1 MEEDEGKANSS
12 KTIDRSGNTAFDSEA
27 EQKLSLRQK
36 PKGKPRLWVIVVI
49 VVVIIVSMCP
59 TTYVARPSI
68 GIVEESPI
76 INLSTKGVKPVTQ
89 ADLDKT
95 VARYKALS
103 LVTACRDEYAH
114 LKDTTEK
121 NYRVYRSDSTSDE
134 NEPEFSRVMQAEL
147 TEGKATKG
155 YESHW
160 GDGYDARA
168 STGLFGEYSDHQIS
182 CSVLLNRSV
191 ADVLREIDSSVTV
204 PSGSDR
210 LIRQIVH
217 QWIDEAGKPY
227 LKPADIAQV
236 LTDKVI
242 NRIKLKPFDQQTA
255 PVQFVG
261 YINWLK
267 EARECIAENSL
278 GLKTCVEDGVDGYYK
293 FDHGSTLC
301 TNSHG
306 KYDIRAVYLEKGLA
320 TMTNPE
326 TDSMSNGAI
335 FYLPAHVENST
346 DSTQYGV
353 TCDKA
358 YRKLNETFKDYVL
371 GINAGVDKLGEKLG
385 EPYCYALRGHTIYGG
400 IPPEKKDCRQR

>member
-1 MEEDEGKANSS
+1 MEEDKEKANSS

-27 EQKLSLRQK
+27 KQKASFRQEL
-36 PKGKPRLWVIVVI
+36 KGKPRLWVIVVI

-59 TTYVARPSI
+59 TTYVARPSV

-121 NYRVYRSDSTSDE
+121 NYRIYRSDSTSDE
-134 NEPEFSRVMQAEL
+134 NEPEFSEVMQADP
-147 TEGKATKG
+147 TEEKTTKG
-155 YESHW
+155 YEFYGSK
-160 GDGYDARA
+160 AMA
-168 STGLFGEYSDHQIS
+168 STGLFSAYSNYQIS
-182 CSVLLNRSV
+182 CSILLNRSV
-191 ADVLREIDSSVTV
+191 ADVLREIDSSIAV

-210 LIRQIVH
+210 LIRQIVR

-227 LKPADIAQV
+227 LKPADVARV
-236 LTDKVI
+236 LTDEVI
-242 NRIKLKPFDQQTA
+242 NRVKLKPFDQQTA

-261 YINWLK
+261 YVNWLK
-267 EARECIAENSL
+267 EVRECIAENSGL
-278 GLKTCVEDGVDGYYK
+278 GTCVEDGVGVGGYYK

-301 TNSHG
+301 TNPQG
-306 KYDIRAVYLEKGLA
+306 KYDIRAVYLEKGDA
-320 TMTNPE
+320 TMI
-326 TDSMSNGAI
+326 DSMRNGAI

-346 DSTQYGV
+346 DSAQYSV

-385 EPYCYALRGHTIYGG
+385 EPYCHELRGPTIYYG

>member
-1 MEEDEGKANSS
+1 MEEDKEEVNSS
-12 KTIDRSGNTAFDSEA
+12 KTIDRLSDTASNGEV

-36 PKGKPRLWVIVVI
+36 HKGKPRLWVIVVI

-59 TTYVARPSI
+59 TTDVIRPST
-68 GIVEESPI
+68 GVVEESPI

-89 ADLDKT
+89 ANLDKT

-121 NYRVYRSDSTSDE
+121 NYRIYRSDSASDE
-134 NEPEFSRVMQAEL
+134 NEPEFSKVMQAEL
-147 TEGKATKG
+147 TEGKAKE
-155 YESHW
+155 YKFHW
-160 GDGYDARA
+160 DDAIA
-168 STGLFGEYSDHQIS
+168 STGLTYSNYQIS

-191 ADVLREIDSSVTV
+191 ADVLREIDSSIAV

-242 NRIKLKPFDQQTA
+242 NRVKLKPFDQQTA

-267 EARECIAENSL
+267 EVRMCIAENSGL
-278 GLKTCVEDGVDGYYK
+278 GTCVEDGVGVDGYYK

-301 TNSHG
+301 TNPQG

-346 DSTQYGV
+346 DSAQYSV

-371 GINAGVDKLGEKLG
+371 GINAGVDKLGVKLG
-385 EPYCYALRGHTIYGG
+385 DQYCDELRGPIVYNG

>member
-1 MEEDEGKANSS
+1 MEEDKEKVNSS
-12 KTIDRSGNTAFDSEA
+12 KTTDRLSDTASNGEV
-27 EQKLSLRQK
+27 EQKASLRREH
-36 PKGKPRLWVIVVI
+36 KGKPRLWVIVVI

-121 NYRVYRSDSTSDE
+121 NYRIYRSDSTSDE
-134 NEPEFSRVMQAEL
+134 NEPEFSEVMQADPTEEKT
-147 TEGKATKG
+147 TEGYEFYGSKAM
-155 YESHW
+155 
-160 GDGYDARA
+160 A
-168 STGLFGEYSDHQIS
+168 STGLFSAYSNYQIS

-191 ADVLREIDSSVTV
+191 ADVLREIDSSIAV

-236 LTDKVI
+236 LTDEVI
-242 NRIKLKPFDQQTA
+242 NRVKLKPFDQQTA

-267 EARECIAENSL
+267 EVRMCIAENSGL
-278 GLKTCVEDGVDGYYK
+278 GTCVEDGVGVDGYYK

-301 TNSHG
+301 ANPQC
-306 KYDIRAVYLEKGLA
+306 KYDIRAVYLEKGFA
-320 TMTNPE
+320 TMT
-326 TDSMSNGAI
+326 DSMRNGAI

-346 DSTQYGV
+346 DSAQYSV

-358 YRKLNETFKDYVL
+358 YRKLNETFEDYVL
-371 GINAGVDKLGEKLG
+371 GINAGVDKLGVKLG
-385 EPYCYALRGHTIYGG
+385 NQYCDELRGPIVYNG

>member
-1 MEEDEGKANSS
+1 MVEEDEEKANSS
-12 KTIDRSGNTAFDSEA
+12 KMTDRLSDTASNGEV

-36 PKGKPRLWVIVVI
+36 HKGKPRLWVIVVI

-89 ADLDKT
+89 ANLDKI
-95 VARYKALS
+95 AAQYKALS
-103 LVTACRDEYAH
+103 LVTACRDEYAAH

-121 NYRVYRSDSTSDE
+121 DYRIYRSDSASDE
-134 NEPEFSRVMQAEL
+134 NEPEFSKVMQAEL
-147 TEGKATKG
+147 TEGKAKE
-155 YESHW
+155 YKFHW
-160 GDGYDARA
+160 DDAIA
-168 STGLFGEYSDHQIS
+168 STGLMYSNYQIS

-191 ADVLREIDSSVTV
+191 ADVLREIDSSIAV

-227 LKPADIAQV
+227 LKPADVARV
-236 LTDKVI
+236 LTDEVI
-242 NRIKLKPFDQQTA
+242 NRVKLKPFDQQTA

-278 GLKTCVEDGVDGYYK
+278 GLGTCVEDGVGVGGYYK

-306 KYDIRAVYLEKGLA
+306 KYDIRAVYLEKGDA
-320 TMTNPE
+320 TMI
-326 TDSMSNGAI
+326 DSMRNGAI

-346 DSTQYGV
+346 DSAQYSV
-353 TCDKA
+353 TCDKV
-358 YRKLNETFKDYVL
+358 YRKLNETFKEYVL

-385 EPYCYALRGHTIYGG
+385 EPYCHELRGPTIYYG

>member
-1 MEEDEGKANSS
+1 MEEDKEKANSS
-12 KTIDRSGNTAFDSEA
+12 KMTDRSGNTASDSEVK
-27 EQKLSLRQK
+27 QKASLRREL
-36 PKGKPRLWVIVVI
+36 KGKPRLWLIVVI

-59 TTYVARPSI
+59 TTYVARPSV

-76 INLSTKGVKPVTQ
+76 INLSTKGVKPVAQ

-103 LVTACRDEYAH
+103 LVTACRDEYAAH

-121 NYRVYRSDSTSDE
+121 DYRIYRSDSASDD
-134 NEPEFSRVMQAEL
+134 NEPEFSKVMQAEL
-147 TEGKATKG
+147 TEGKAKE
-155 YESHW
+155 YKFHW
-160 GDGYDARA
+160 DDAIA
-168 STGLFGEYSDHQIS
+168 STGLTYSNYQIS

-191 ADVLREIDSSVTV
+191 ADVLREIDSSIAV

-227 LKPADIAQV
+227 LKPADVARV

-242 NRIKLKPFDQQTA
+242 NRAKLKPFDQQTA

-278 GLKTCVEDGVDGYYK
+278 GLGTCVKDGVGVGGYYK

-301 TNSHG
+301 TNSQG
-306 KYDIRAVYLEKGLA
+306 KYDIRAVYLEKGAA
-320 TMTNPE
+320 TMI
-326 TDSMSNGAI
+326 DSMRNGAI

-346 DSTQYGV
+346 DSAQYSV

-358 YRKLNETFKDYVL
+358 YRKLNETFKEYVL

>member
-1 MEEDEGKANSS
+1 MEEDKEKANSS
-12 KTIDRSGNTAFDSEA
+12 KTIDRSGNAASDSEA
-27 EQKLSLRQK
+27 KQKISLRRELK
-36 PKGKPRLWVIVVI
+36 EKPRLWVIVVI
-49 VVVIIVSMCP
+49 VVVIIVSICP
-59 TTYVARPSI
+59 TTYVARPSV

-121 NYRVYRSDSTSDE
+121 NYRIYRSDSTSDE
-134 NEPEFSRVMQAEL
+134 NEPEFSEVMQADP
-147 TEGKATKG
+147 TEEKTTKG
-155 YESHW
+155 YEFYGSK
-160 GDGYDARA
+160 AMA
-168 STGLFGEYSDHQIS
+168 STGLFSAYSNYQIS
-182 CSVLLNRSV
+182 CSILLNRSV
-191 ADVLREIDSSVTV
+191 ADVLREIDSSIVV

-210 LIRQIVH
+210 LIRQIVR

-227 LKPADIAQV
+227 LKPADVARV
-236 LTDKVI
+236 LTDEVI
-242 NRIKLKPFDQQTA
+242 SRVKLKPFDQQTA

-267 EARECIAENSL
+267 EVRECIAENSGL
-278 GLKTCVEDGVDGYYK
+278 GTCVEDGVGVGGYYK

-301 TNSHG
+301 TNSQG
-306 KYDIRAVYLEKGLA
+306 KYDIRAVYLEKGDA
-320 TMTNPE
+320 TMI
-326 TDSMSNGAI
+326 DSMRNGAI

-346 DSTQYGV
+346 DSAQYSV

>member
-1 MEEDEGKANSS
+1 MVEEDEEKANSP
-12 KTIDRSGNTAFDSEA
+12 KMIDWSSDAASNGEV

-36 PKGKPRLWVIVVI
+36 HKGKPRLWVIVLM
-49 VVVIIVSMCP
+49 VVGVVLAACP
-59 TTYVARPSI
+59 TTYVARPSV

-89 ADLDKT
+89 AALDRT
-95 VARYKALS
+95 VARYKAFR
-103 LVTACRDEYAH
+103 LVTACRDVYAAH

-121 NYRVYRSDSTSDE
+121 DYQIYRSDSASDE
-134 NEPEFSRVMQAEL
+134 NEPEFSKVMQAEL
-147 TEGKATKG
+147 TEGKAKE
-155 YESHW
+155 YKFHW
-160 GDGYDARA
+160 DDAIA
-168 STGLFGEYSDHQIS
+168 STGLTYSNYQIS

-191 ADVLREIDSSVTV
+191 ADVLREIDSSIAV

-227 LKPADIAQV
+227 LKPADVARV
-236 LTDKVI
+236 LTDEVI
-242 NRIKLKPFDQQTA
+242 NRVKLKPFDQQTA

-278 GLKTCVEDGVDGYYK
+278 GLGTCVEDGVGVGGYYK

-306 KYDIRAVYLEKGLA
+306 KYDIRAVYLEKGDA
-320 TMTNPE
+320 TII
-326 TDSMSNGAI
+326 DSLRNGAI

-346 DSTQYGV
+346 DSAQYSV

-358 YRKLNETFKDYVL
+358 YRKLNETFKYYVL

-385 EPYCYALRGHTIYGG
+385 EPYCHELRGPTIYYG

>member
-1 MEEDEGKANSS
+1 MEEDKEKANSS
-12 KTIDRSGNTAFDSEA
+12 KTTDRSGNTTSDSEVK
-27 EQKLSLRQK
+27 QKASLRRELK
-36 PKGKPRLWVIVVI
+36 EKPRLWVMVVI

-59 TTYVARPSI
+59 TTYVARPSV

-103 LVTACRDEYAH
+103 LVTACRDEYAAH

-121 NYRVYRSDSTSDE
+121 DYRIYRSGSASDD
-134 NEPEFSRVMQAEL
+134 NEPEFSKVMQAEL
-147 TEGKATKG
+147 TEGKAKE
-155 YESHW
+155 YKFHW
-160 GDGYDARA
+160 DDAIA
-168 STGLFGEYSDHQIS
+168 STGLTYSNDQIS

-191 ADVLREIDSSVTV
+191 ADVLREIDSSIAV

-210 LIRQIVH
+210 LIRQIVR

-227 LKPADIAQV
+227 LKPADVARV
-236 LTDKVI
+236 LTDEVI
-242 NRIKLKPFDQQTA
+242 NRVKLKPFDQQTA

-261 YINWLK
+261 YVNWLK

-278 GLKTCVEDGVDGYYK
+278 GLGTCVEDGVNAYYK

-301 TNSHG
+301 TNPQG
-306 KYDIRAVYLEKGLA
+306 KYDIRAVYLEKGDA
-320 TMTNPE
+320 TMI
-326 TDSMSNGAI
+326 DSMRNGAI

-346 DSTQYGV
+346 DSAQYSV
-353 TCDKA
+353 TCDKV
-358 YRKLNETFKDYVL
+358 YRKLNETFKEYVL

-385 EPYCYALRGHTIYGG
+385 EPYCHELEGPTVYDG
-400 IPPEKKDCRQR
+400 IPPEKDCRQR

>member
-12 KTIDRSGNTAFDSEA
+12 KMTDRSGNTASDSEA
-27 EQKLSLRQK
+27 KQKASLRREL
-36 PKGKPRLWVIVVI
+36 KGKPRLWVMVVI
-49 VVVIIVSMCP
+49 ALVIIVSMCP

-103 LVTACRDEYAH
+103 LVTACRDEYAAH

-121 NYRVYRSDSTSDE
+121 DYRIYRSDSASDD
-134 NEPEFSRVMQAEL
+134 NEPEFSKVMQAEL
-147 TEGKATKG
+147 TEGKAKE
-155 YESHW
+155 YKFHW
-160 GDGYDARA
+160 DDAIA
-168 STGLFGEYSDHQIS
+168 STGLTYSNYQIS

-191 ADVLREIDSSVTV
+191 ADVLREIDSSIAV

-236 LTDKVI
+236 LTDEVI
-242 NRIKLKPFDQQTA
+242 NRVKLKPFDQQTA

-278 GLKTCVEDGVDGYYK
+278 GLGTCVEDGVNAYYK

-301 TNSHG
+301 TNSQG
-306 KYDIRAVYLEKGLA
+306 KYDIRAVYLEKGSA
-320 TMTNPE
+320 TMI
-326 TDSMSNGAI
+326 DSMRNGAI

-346 DSTQYGV
+346 DSAQYSV

>member
-12 KTIDRSGNTAFDSEA
+12 KTIDRLSDTASNGEV
-27 EQKLSLRQK
+27 EQKLSLRQEH
-36 PKGKPRLWVIVVI
+36 KGKPRLWVIVVI

-89 ADLDKT
+89 ADLDRT

-103 LVTACRDEYAH
+103 LVTACRDEYVAH

-121 NYRVYRSDSTSDE
+121 DYRIYRSDSASDE
-134 NEPEFSRVMQAEL
+134 NELEFSKVMRAEL
-147 TEGKATKG
+147 TEGKAKE
-155 YESHW
+155 YEFHW
-160 GDGYDARA
+160 DDARA
-168 STGLFGEYSDHQIS
+168 STGLFSES

-191 ADVLREIDSSVTV
+191 ADVLWEIDSSIAV

-227 LKPADIAQV
+227 LKPADVARV
-236 LTDKVI
+236 LTDEVI
-242 NRIKLKPFDQQTA
+242 NRVKLKPFDQQTA

-278 GLKTCVEDGVDGYYK
+278 GLGTCVEDGVGVGGYYK

-306 KYDIRAVYLEKGLA
+306 KYDIRAVYLEKGDA
-320 TMTNPE
+320 TMI
-326 TDSMSNGAI
+326 DSMRNGAI

-346 DSTQYGV
+346 DSAQYSV
-353 TCDKA
+353 TCDKV
-358 YRKLNETFKDYVL
+358 YRKLNETFKEYVL

-385 EPYCYALRGHTIYGG
+385 EPYCHELRGPTIYYG

>member
-1 MEEDEGKANSS
+1 MVEEDEEKANSP
-12 KTIDRSGNTAFDSEA
+12 KMIDWSSDAASNGEV

-36 PKGKPRLWVIVVI
+36 HKGKPRLWVMVVM
-49 VVVIIVSMCP
+49 VVGVVLAACP

-103 LVTACRDEYAH
+103 LVTACRDEYTH

-134 NEPEFSRVMQAEL
+134 NEPEFSEVMQADP
-147 TEGKATKG
+147 TEEKTTKG
-155 YESHW
+155 YEFYGSK
-160 GDGYDARA
+160 AMA
-168 STGLFGEYSDHQIS
+168 STGLFSAYSNYQIS

-191 ADVLREIDSSVTV
+191 ADVLREIDSSIAV

-236 LTDKVI
+236 LTDEVI
-242 NRIKLKPFDQQTA
+242 NRVKLKPFDQQTA

-267 EARECIAENSL
+267 EVRMCIAENSGL
-278 GLKTCVEDGVDGYYK
+278 GTCVEDGVGADGYYK
-293 FDHGSTLC
+293 FGHGSTLC
-301 TNSHG
+301 TNSQG

-326 TDSMSNGAI
+326 TDSMSNGAV

-346 DSTQYGV
+346 DSAQYSV
-353 TCDKA
+353 TCDKV
-358 YRKLNETFKDYVL
+358 YRKLNETFKEYVL
-371 GINAGVDKLGEKLG
+371 GINAGVDKLGERLG
-385 EPYCYALRGHTIYGG
+385 EPYCHELRGPTIYYG

>member
-1 MEEDEGKANSS
+1 MVEEDEEKANSP
-12 KTIDRSGNTAFDSEA
+12 KMIDWSSDAASNGEVGR
-27 EQKLSLRQK
+27 KLSLRQK
-36 PKGKPRLWVIVVI
+36 HKGKPRLWLIVLM
-49 VVVIIVSMCP
+49 VVGVVLAACP

-89 ADLDKT
+89 ANLDKT

-121 NYRVYRSDSTSDE
+121 DHRIYRSDSTSDE

-155 YESHW
+155 YERHW
-160 GDGYDARA
+160 DDAGA
-168 STGLFGEYSDHQIS
+168 STGLFSAYPSLQSS

-191 ADVLREIDSSVTV
+191 ADVLREIDSSIAV

-236 LTDKVI
+236 LTDEVI
-242 NRIKLKPFDQQTA
+242 NRVKLKPFDQQTA

-267 EARECIAENSL
+267 EARECIAENS
-278 GLKTCVEDGVDGYYK
+278 GLRTCVEDGVGVGGYYK

-306 KYDIRAVYLEKGLA
+306 KYDIRAVYLEKGDA
-320 TMTNPE
+320 TMI
-326 TDSMSNGAI
+326 DSMRNGAI

-346 DSTQYGV
+346 DSAQYSV

-358 YRKLNETFKDYVL
+358 YRKLNETFKYYVL
-371 GINAGVDKLGEKLG
+371 GINAGVDKLGAKLG
-385 EPYCYALRGHTIYGG
+385 NQYCDELRGPIVFDG
-400 IPPEKKDCRQR
+400 PQPERDCRQR

>member
-1 MEEDEGKANSS
+1 MEEDKEKANSS
-12 KTIDRSGNTAFDSEA
+12 KTTDRLSDTASNGEV

-36 PKGKPRLWVIVVI
+36 LKDKPRLWVIVVI

-121 NYRVYRSDSTSDE
+121 NYRIYRSDSTSDE
-134 NEPEFSRVMQAEL
+134 NEPEFSEVMQADP
-147 TEGKATKG
+147 TEEKTTKG
-155 YESHW
+155 YESY
-160 GDGYDARA
+160 GSKAMA
-168 STGLFGEYSDHQIS
+168 STGLFSAYSNYQIS

-191 ADVLREIDSSVTV
+191 ADVLREIDSSIAV

-217 QWIDEAGKPY
+217 EWIDEAGKPY
-227 LKPADIAQV
+227 LKPADVARA
-236 LTDKVI
+236 LTDEVI
-242 NRIKLKPFDQQTA
+242 NRVKLKPFDQQTA

-267 EARECIAENSL
+267 EARECIAENSGL
-278 GLKTCVEDGVDGYYK
+278 GTCVEDGVGVGGYYK

-306 KYDIRAVYLEKGLA
+306 KYDIRAVYLEKGAA
-320 TMTNPE
+320 TMI
-326 TDSMSNGAI
+326 DSMRNGAI

-346 DSTQYGV
+346 DSAQYSV